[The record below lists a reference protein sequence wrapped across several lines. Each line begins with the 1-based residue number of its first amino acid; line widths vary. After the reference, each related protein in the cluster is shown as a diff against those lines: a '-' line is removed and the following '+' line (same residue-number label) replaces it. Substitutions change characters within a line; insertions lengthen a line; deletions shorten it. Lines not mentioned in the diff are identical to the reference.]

1 MSVPIGSSAPQE
13 SGGAGERV
21 GVHGIVPRANS
32 QPASTTSR
40 SASGRSNT
48 TTAELR
54 YPTSPLGVPH
64 SGLFRTTKSLT
75 VSPASAANTLTR
87 VPAQPTSTHT
97 LMAVSSGP
105 TTYDSTKATSLVVTE
120 SELEQPATAT
130 AAIGISHNCQD
141 IDGTQAECP
150 DWGAQRKSSSRAD
163 RHIGALPISRGKP
176 RSSDR
181 ISYAWRLTAARH
193 SVKGIGSLSTLMLC
207 DGSAGSVD
215 TGVCFGSEFD
225 HVTRRP

>member
-1 MSVPIGSSAPQE
+1 MNSPSRSDRGPADFPREIHEAQIGSSAPQE

-21 GVHGIVPRANS
+21 GVHGVVRRANS

-48 TTAELR
+48 TTTELR
-54 YPTSPLGVPH
+54 YPTSPLGVPQ

-75 VSPASAANTLTR
+75 VSAASAANTLIR

-97 LMAVSSGP
+97 SMAVSSGP
-105 TTYDSTKATSLVVTE
+105 TMYDSTKATWLVVTE
-120 SELEQPATAT
+120 SELEQPATAI

-141 IDGTQAECP
+141 IDGTRAECP

-163 RHIGALPISRGKP
+163 RHIGALPISRGKSTKL
-176 RSSDR
+176 RSVFRLRTGSSGLR
-181 ISYAWRLTAARH
+181 RRRSYDAPAT
-193 SVKGIGSLSTLMLC
+193 T
-207 DGSAGSVD
+207 
-215 TGVCFGSEFD
+215 T
-225 HVTRRP
+225 